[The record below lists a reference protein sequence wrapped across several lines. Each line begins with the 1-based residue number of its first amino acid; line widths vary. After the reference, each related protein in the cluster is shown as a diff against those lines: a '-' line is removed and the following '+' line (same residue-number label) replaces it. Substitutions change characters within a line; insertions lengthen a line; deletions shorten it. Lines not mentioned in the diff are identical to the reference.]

1 MSKFNLKIK
10 FQLQVCFI
18 AIVIEIVIVFYELS
32 VFVLNNFVT
41 LYNKFSHSV
50 TQKNQQLKEMNI
62 PHTSNPRI
70 VIIGGGFAGLALAKR
85 LKNKNVQVVLLDK
98 HNYHTFQPLLY
109 QVATGGLEAGSI
121 AYPIRKVIQEY
132 KDFYFRL
139 TSVKEIDTKNQKIIS
154 EIGDLHYDYLVI
166 ATGSKTNYF
175 GNKEIERNSMSM
187 KTIPQSLNIRSLI
200 LENFEQA
207 VLTKDEADRNALMNF
222 VLVGAGPT
230 GVELAG
236 ALAEMK
242 RAILQKDYPDLDI
255 SKMEINLIQS
265 GDRVLNTM
273 SEKSSVAAERF
284 LLDLGVKVWKNI
296 RVTNYDGRTISTNS
310 DLSIDSATVIWTA
323 GVQGALI
330 HGLDAESLVERV
342 ERIRVNQYNQVAG
355 YNNIFAVGDIASME
369 TTNYP
374 QGHPMMAQPAIQ
386 QGHLLGE
393 NLIKLIANQ
402 PMKPFEYNDKGSMAT
417 IGRNLAVVDLPS
429 YHFHGFFAWIVWMM
443 VHLLS
448 LIGFKNKAVVFMNW
462 MYNYIRF
469 DREGRL
475 IVRPYKKRSF
485 VTFTSDEV

>member
-1 MSKFNLKIK
+1 
-10 FQLQVCFI
+10 
-18 AIVIEIVIVFYELS
+18 
-32 VFVLNNFVT
+32 
-41 LYNKFSHSV
+41 
-50 TQKNQQLKEMNI
+50 MNI
-62 PHTSNPRI
+62 PQASKPRI
-70 VIIGGGFAGLALAKR
+70 VIIGSGFAGISLAKK
-85 LKNKNVQVVLLDK
+85 LKNKNVQVVLIDK

-207 VLTKDEADRNALMNF
+207 VLIKEESDRNALINF

-242 RAILQKDYPDLDI
+242 KAILQKDYPDLDI

-265 GDRVLNTM
+265 GDRILNTM
-273 SEKSSVAAERF
+273 SEKSSIAAENF
-284 LLDLGVKVWKNI
+284 LIDLGVKVWKNV
-296 RVTNYDGRTISTNS
+296 RVTNYDGRTITTNS
-310 DLSIDSATVIWTA
+310 DLTFDTATVIWTA
-323 GVQGALI
+323 GVQGATVS
-330 HGLDAESLVERV
+330 GLDASSLVEKI
-342 ERIRVNQYNQVAG
+342 ERIRVNEFNQVVG
-355 YNNIFAVGDIASME
+355 YTNIFAIGDIASME
-369 TTNYP
+369 SEKYP
-374 QGHPMMAQPAIQ
+374 QGHPMMAQPALQ
-386 QGHLLGE
+386 QGDLLGE
-393 NLIKLIANQ
+393 NLVRLLANK
-402 PMKPFEYNDKGSMAT
+402 PMKPFEYKDKGSMAT
-417 IGRNLAVVDLPS
+417 IGRNLAVVDLPK
-429 YHFHGFFAWIVWMM
+429 YHFNGVFAWFVWMF
-443 VHLLS
+443 VHLFS
-448 LIGFKNKAVVFMNW
+448 LIGFKNKAVVFLNW
-462 MYNYIRF
+462 VYNYIRF

-475 IVRPYKKRSF
+475 IVRPYKKKSF
-485 VTFTSDEV
+485 VTFTSDEI